1 MHLPIWQPF
10 TNEWNTFFL
19 FLITIFLLIGISEVA
34 RLYLSWKPES
44 TRKLVH
50 IIVGTLVSICPFI
63 FESKFPPISLAI
75 ISVSYTHL
83 TLPTKAEV

>member
-34 RLYLSWKPES
+34 RLYLSWKSES

-63 FESKFPPISLAI
+63 FESKFP
-75 ISVSYTHL
+75 
-83 TLPTKAEV
+83 